1 MNDLGLYIHVPF
13 CKHACPYC
21 DFYKVELRA
30 IPAATRLAFIDVVQQ
45 EFLLHVTANP
55 GLVERRLESIYFG
68 GGTPSTLKPEQ
79 VGDFVTFLKSS
90 FAGAPTAE
98 VTLEANPEN
107 LTPAR
112 CAKWR
117 RAGINRLSIGVQT
130 FADRHLERLER
141 LHRVDVIGEAV
152 ANARA
157 AGFDNLSLDLMFA
170 LPDQT
175 MEEWRESLRRAVEL
189 QPDHLSFYGL
199 TYHEHTPFFDDL
211 QNGALHELDEDLQA
225 EMYLA
230 GCEYL
235 RAQGFEH
242 YEISNFA
249 KPGKRSH
256 HNQRYWSRGDVLGLG
271 PGAHSNLGAQ
281 RWSVP
286 EELESW
292 QEAVGENM
300 LLKAGEEPLTRQQQD
315 GERLFTA
322 LRRVEGISRTE
333 SKRLH
338 EAAMAWYQAN
348 ADDVAGY
355 ALVDGDAFRLTE
367 IGWLVSDAIIRDVM
381 KLLRKSH

>member
-1 MNDLGLYIHVPF
+1 A
-13 CKHACPYC
+13 K
-21 DFYKVELRA
+21 
-30 IPAATRLAFIDVVQQ
+30 Q
-45 EFLLHVTANP
+45 
-55 GLVERRLESIYFG
+55 
-68 GGTPSTLKPEQ
+68 
-79 VGDFVTFLKSS
+79 
-90 FAGAPTAE
+90 PTASK
-98 VTLEANPEN
+98 
-107 LTPAR
+107 R
-112 CAKWR
+112 
-117 RAGINRLSIGVQT
+117 ISIGVQT

-175 MEEWRESLRRAVEL
+175 MEEWRESLRRAVEQ

-211 QNGALHELDEDLQA
+211 QNGTLHELDEDLQA

-322 LRRVEGISRTE
+322 LRRAEGISRTE

-338 EAAMAWYQAN
+338 EAAMNWYRAN
-348 ADDVAGY
+348 ADDVADY